1 MYPLPMF
8 LAPLLLLVAAQ
19 PTATEAQLA
28 AIEARSQGKLGAAVV
43 TAQGAHYLHRDDK
56 FSLQSVMKL
65 MVAMAALEQ
74 VDRGPWRL
82 D

>member
-1 MYPLPMF
+1 MF

-19 PTATEAQLA
+19 PTPTEAQLA